1 MITVGDDQTWMQR
14 ALDLARTAEQ
24 LGEVPVGAV
33 LVADGHEIAY
43 GWNRPITACD
53 PTAHAEIIALREG
66 GAALSNYRLPGTTL
80 YVTLEPCAMCYVAMV
95 HARIARLVYG
105 ADDPKSGAIT
115 TVLAL
120 PAQPMFNHKMEI
132 TGSVLAAPCA
142 DMLRAFFQRRRGSP
156 VK

>member
-1 MITVGDDQTWMQR
+1 MITVEDEVWMQR

-24 LGEVPVGAV
+24 CGEVPVGAV
-33 LVADGHEIAY
+33 LVAGGREIAC

-66 GAALSNYRLPGTTL
+66 GRALGNYRLPGTTL

-105 ADDPKSGAIT
+105 AEDSKSGAIT
-115 TVLAL
+115 TVLTL
-120 PAQPMFNHKMEI
+120 PAQSLFNHKIEI

-142 DMLRAFFQRRRGSP
+142 EILRAFFQRRRGTP